1 MRMKPYAFHGILCLM
16 LLTACEVRK
25 SESDHVLENY
35 TRVPYD
41 QYIDNDAYYVP
52 PNSYY
57 RSQGVS
63 GPDDLD

>member
-1 MRMKPYAFHGILCLM
+1 MKPFAFYGMMCLL
-16 LLTACEVRK
+16 LLTACDVRK

-57 RSQGVS
+57 RTPS